1 MSEQFIEKLEIDP
14 GFKVLLS
21 CATIGILIV
30 GERGI
35 IEFANPYVEKLFG
48 YSESDLSEQLVELLI
63 PENFRHKHTH
73 HRDAF
78 FENRTARPMG
88 HGMEL
93 NGLKRDGC
101 LFPVEISLVPYDL
114 KGKKLVVV
122 FITDITEQKE
132 AENELKQ
139 LQEELENRINEKT
152 LTLTCALNREIE
164 LNEMKSRFVA
174 MASHEFR
181 TPLTAMLSSVSL
193 VEQYTQKGQEEH
205 RKKHTMRIKE
215 SVKNL
220 TSILNDFL
228 SLEKLEQG
236 KVDFAKEKIDLVEF
250 VDDILQEMN
259 GILKKGQS
267 INHIHKGKKDTLQD
281 KKILRNV
288 LLNLLSNASKYSEE
302 NKEIHLYTEV
312 NNQVVSIKII
322 DNGMGIPEGE
332 QKNLFEKFFRASN
345 SSMIQGTGLGL
356 NIVKQYVELMKGNI
370 HFISK
375 PNEGTTFIVI
385 LPNSI

>member
-1 MSEQFIEKLEIDP
+1 MSEQFIEKLEIEA
-14 GFKVLLS
+14 GFKVLLG
-21 CATIGILIV
+21 CATVGVIV
-30 GERGI
+30 VGDTGI
-35 IEFANPYVEKLFG
+35 IKFANPFAEKLFG
-48 YSESDLSEQLVELLI
+48 YGDSELTEQLVELLI
-63 PENFRHKHTH
+63 PDNFRHKHTH

-78 FENRTARPMG
+78 FENRVARPMG
-88 HGMEL
+88 NGMEL
-93 NGLKRDGC
+93 NGLKKDGSI
-101 LFPVEISLVPYDL
+101 FPVEISLVPYDHYEQ
-114 KGKKLVVV
+114 KLVVV

-139 LQEELENRINEKT
+139 LHQELENRINEKT
-152 LTLTCALNREIE
+152 LNLTTALNREIE

-193 VEQYTQKGQEEH
+193 VEQYTQEGQEGN
-205 RKKHTMRIKE
+205 RKKHTKRIKE

-220 TSILNDFL
+220 TAILNDFL

-236 KVDFAKEKIDLVEF
+236 KVDFEKDTINLFEF

-267 INHIHKGKKDTLQD
+267 INHIHKGKKDTVQD

-288 LLNLLSNASKYSEE
+288 LLNLLSNASKYSDE
-302 NKEIHLYTEV
+302 NKEIHLYTEIT
-312 NNQVVSIKII
+312 NKFVSIKII
-322 DNGMGIPEGE
+322 DNGMGIPEEE

-345 SSMIQGTGLGL
+345 SAAIQGTGLGL
-356 NIVKQYVELMKGNI
+356 NIVKQYVELMKGSI
-370 HFISK
+370 RFSSK
-375 PNEGTTFIVI
+375 INEGTTFII
-385 LPNSI
+385 ELPQNI